1 MIKSPSRIRQEVVNQ
16 MLGPVEYPLL
26 RSSLR
31 RLRST
36 RELDEFLRPV
46 LVPGNHARGFER
58 WHNNAFFQAWVRREF
73 LLRAAE
79 EQQTRREQEG
89 SFLGERAHCWVC
101 ILSSIDWVWGV

>member
-16 MLGPVEYPLL
+16 MLGPVQYPLL

-36 RELDEFLRPV
+36 QELDAFLRPV
-46 LVPGNHARGFER
+46 LVPDNHARGFER
-58 WHNNAFFQAWVRREF
+58 WHNNSFFQAWVRREF

-79 EQQTRREQEG
+79 EHQARQQQPG
-89 SFLGERAHCWVC
+89 SFLGARSAMLGVYMREF
-101 ILSSIDWVWGV
+101 DWLVL